1 MALFDFLSNYV
12 VQPQQASPGM
22 PAVNDPGGIG
32 VQPAIPAVAG
42 RPGFT
47 HGDVAA
53 MLMQY
58 GSKPGSTGA
67 GFGQLLGDTYGAGA
81 MAAKRNPGQLQ
92 DFGLTPQQKAQ
103 QKSGDTMSNVN
114 RIWASIFGTG
124 AGG

>member
-12 VQPQQASPGM
+12 VQPQAASPGM
-22 PAVNDPGGIG
+22 PAVNDPGGLG
-32 VQPAIPAVAG
+32 VQPAVPAVAG

-81 MAAKRNPGQLQ
+81 VAKKNAGQLV

-103 QKSGDTMSNVN
+103 QKDSATMSNVS
-114 RIWASIFGTG
+114 RIFASIFGTG
-124 AGG
+124 G